1 MQPGVPSRTAH
12 EAATHRAAHQLLE
25 HGRVH
30 SDPLALRILGEAPDT
45 IAQAARAHPK
55 RRELRIFV
63 AARQRFSEDTL
74 AGAIER
80 GVRQL
85 VVLGAGLDT
94 FAYRNPHSEL
104 SVFEVDH
111 PATQA
116 WKRERL
122 ARGDIAIPPSLRFAP
137 IDFERQTLAQGLSA
151 AGFDASV
158 PTFFTWLGVVVY
170 LSDEATWSTLRFI
183 ASVAAGSHVVFDYS
197 NPPAALQAADAA
209 NLSEAA
215 ARMAASGEPWI
226 NYLDTALLLQRLR
239 TFGYDAF
246 DDLGASQI
254 VARYLPGR
262 APPASDVGPH
272 FLHAAQ
278 RRPPL

>member
-1 MQPGVPSRTAH
+1 
-12 EAATHRAAHQLLE
+12 
-25 HGRVH
+25 VH
-30 SDPLALRILGEAPDT
+30 SDPLALRILGEDPDA
-45 IAQAARAHPK
+45 IAQAAREHPK

-63 AARQRFSEDTL
+63 AARQRFAEETL
-74 AGAIER
+74 AGSFER

-94 FAYRNPHSEL
+94 FAYRNPHAEL

-122 ARGDIAIPPSLRFAP
+122 AQADIAIPPSLRFAP
-137 IDFERQTLAQGLSA
+137 VDFERQTLAQGLSA

-183 ASVAAGSHVVFDYS
+183 ASVPAGSHVVFDYS
-197 NPPAALQAADAA
+197 NPPASLHATDAA
-209 NLSEAA
+209 SLAEAA

-226 NYLDTALLLQRLR
+226 NYVETAPLLQRLR
-239 TFGYDAF
+239 TFGYDVF

-254 VARYLPGR
+254 VARYFPGR
-262 APPASDVGPH
+262 TPPASDVGPH
-272 FLHAAQ
+272 LLHAAQ
-278 RRPPL
+278 RRPPR

>member
-1 MQPGVPSRTAH
+1 MKVPSRTAH

-30 SDPLALRILGEAPDT
+30 SDPLALRILGEDPD
-45 IAQAARAHPK
+45 AVARAANAQP
-55 RRELRIFV
+55 RRRQLRIFI
-63 AARQRFSEDTL
+63 AARQRFAEDTL
-74 AGAIER
+74 ALAVER

-94 FAYRNPHSEL
+94 FAYRNPYPEL
-104 SVFEVDH
+104 SVLEVDH

-122 ARGDIAIPPSLRFAP
+122 ARAEIAVPLSLRFAP
-137 IDFERQTLAQGLSA
+137 IDFERQTLAGALSA
-151 AGFDASV
+151 AGFDGSV
-158 PTFFTWLGVVVY
+158 PTFFMWLGVVVY
-170 LSDEATWSTLRFI
+170 LSDEATWSTLRCI
-183 ASVAAGSHVVFDYS
+183 ADVSGGSHVVFDYS
-197 NPPAALQAADAA
+197 NPPATLPAADAA
-209 NLSEAA
+209 SLAEAA

-226 NYLDTALLLQRLR
+226 NYLDTASLLQRLR
-239 TFGYDAF
+239 NLGYDAF

-254 VARYLPGR
+254 CARYLPER

-278 RRPPL
+278 RRPSL